1 MKKRLC
7 LLFIISALLF
17 PGCGN
22 NDTPSEPTHHYEET
36 WTHDENTHWHACTDS
51 GYENLKS
58 DEAPHTFTDVVTDPT
73 FSNGGYTTHTCSV
86 CDYSYVDS
94 ETEKLVPEKTVSYKV
109 AASLNPDKT
118 EGYTFELPYSDELF
132 KLSAKNYHKDL
143 SLLSSGLAFVSSY
156 VDDMNDF
163 FSQTGFV
170 DAIYHGYEEAPTA
183 DSVAY
188 TFAHKQID
196 DFELFVISPRGLVYG
211 LEWVNNFTVGASGDH
226 EGFLARANDIHNEL
240 KTYVANHKGNKEVKY
255 WIAGYSRAGAISNV
269 LASLLLRENNSD
281 LEDDLFAYTFEAP
294 SCVSVEHAIKYPNV
308 HNIINS
314 SDLVARVLP
323 DQYGLARCG
332 IDYDIYNKDEANII
346 KEFDPDISFSDFVEM
361 TINNVECKDDVQV
374 LETLLDS
381 VYNAEPSEE
390 QWAVKT
396 REQYATV
403 YQDSFAYMLG
413 NIFALSASTRSSI
426 LTDLTKDYSVVFS
439 ILGDSTGAKFADFIK
454 TYLDKDEITYDYDTL
469 VGHCAV
475 MLKAIIYL
483 FGTVISTF
491 MVESN
496 RPGLMRLINVHYPE
510 SVYSL
515 LTHAHK
521 NIQ

>member
-1 MKKRLC
+1 MKNRIGLI
-7 LLFIISALLF
+7 LIAGALLVS
-17 PGCGN
+17 CGS
-22 NDTPSEPTHHYEET
+22 NDTPTEPTHHYEEA

-58 DEAPHTFTDVVTDPT
+58 DEAPHTFIDVVTDPT

-86 CDYSYVDS
+86 CEYSYVDS
-94 ETEKLVPEKTVSYKV
+94 ETEKLVPEKTVTYKV
-109 AASLNPDKT
+109 AASLNTEKT

-163 FSQTGFV
+163 YSQIGFE
-170 DAIYHGYEEAPTA
+170 DAAFHGYEGKPTA

-196 DFELFVISPRGLVYG
+196 DFEVFVISARGLVYG
-211 LEWVNNFTVGASGDH
+211 LEWVNNFTVGATGDH
-226 EGFLARANDIHNEL
+226 EGFLARATEIHVEL
-240 KTYVANHKGNKEVKY
+240 ETYVSNHKGNKEVKY

-323 DQYGLARCG
+323 DQYGLVRCG
-332 IDYDIYNKDEANII
+332 IDYDVYNKDEANII
-346 KEFDPDISFSDFVEM
+346 KEFDPDIPFSDFVEM
-361 TINNVECKDDVQV
+361 TINGVECKDDVQV

-381 VYNAEPSEE
+381 IYNAEPSEE
-390 QWAVKT
+390 QWSVKT

-413 NIFALSASTRSSI
+413 NIFALSPSTRSSI
-426 LTDLTKDYSVVFS
+426 FTDLTADYSVVFS
-439 ILGDSTGAKFADFIK
+439 IMGDSSGKKFADFLK
-454 TYLDKDEITYDYDTL
+454 TYLDKDEISYDYDTL
-469 VGHCAV
+469 AAHCAV
-475 MLKAIIYL
+475 MLKAIVYL

-491 MVESN
+491 LVESN

-510 SVYSL
+510 CVYSL

-521 NIQ
+521 NLQ